1 MTIVETTNR
10 ELYFAASLMARPEFV
25 ASLYPPQITGGEN
38 SDLRK
43 IENPTARAAITI
55 LSTQG
60 PTYANP
66 NAMMAALSDLPI
78 ELDGEDVAAL
88 ISLIPSKEEVVLG
101 ELAELKH
108 NIEKAANER
117 KLRRELLGAGQ
128 DLTRKPADEVVAR
141 AEQAIREYRQGSIGM
156 DHSTKGILERMRR
169 GFVTTRWKI
178 AGDVEGG
185 YLLDGQAEG
194 IGPDGKFDNGLAGQG
209 EIIVITAKYGTGKT
223 RWLFNILKSLIGQG
237 ASCDVLAGEDNEAS
251 YSVKLMGCKF
261 GLPKWKI
268 ERYIV
273 DQPVYLNQYG
283 KEEAIRIEEAIDWYA
298 SIDKQLRIY
307 DGRNSKVNIFKFHS
321 AKAMLE
327 ESVALH
333 GTTHVAIDYAQ
344 IWKGDTPTLELY
356 AQEMREFAARNNV
369 GLIILSQIP
378 NDAMKFGVTPGILP
392 SKGTGEWGQIAHTGF
407 FLSSDPIIGQ
417 KEVSITQAKGRDSGM
432 NQFYA
437 HFDVDTG
444 RILEYYGTPKFMD
457 LPQMPDEKPRKGGR
471 R

>member
-1 MTIVETTNR
+1 MTVVETTNQ
-10 ELYFAASLMARPEFV
+10 ELYFAASLMARPEYV
-25 ASLYPPQITGGEN
+25 SALYPPQVTGGEN

-43 IENPTARAAITI
+43 LDNQTARAAITI
-55 LSTQG
+55 LATQG

-66 NAMMAALSDLPI
+66 NAMMSALSDLPI

-88 ISLIPSKEEVVLG
+88 ISLIPAKDEVI
-101 ELAELKH
+101 LAELVDLKH

-117 KLRRELLGAGQ
+117 KLRRELLAAGQ

-141 AEQAIREYRQGSIGM
+141 AERAIREYRQGSIGV
-156 DHSTKGILERMRR
+156 DHSTVGILERMRQ
-169 GFVTTRWKI
+169 GFVTTRWKV

-194 IGPDGKFDNGLAGQG
+194 IGPTGKFDCGLAGQS
-209 EIIVITAKYGTGKT
+209 EIIVVTAKYGTGKT
-223 RWLFNILKSLIGQG
+223 RWLFNILKSLINQG

-261 GLPKWKI
+261 GISKWRI

-273 DQPVYLNQYG
+273 NQSVYLNEYG
-283 KEEAIRIEEAIDWYA
+283 KEEAVRIEEALDWYA
-298 SIDKQLRIY
+298 GISKQLRIY

-333 GTTHVAIDYAQ
+333 GTTHVAIDYVN
-344 IWKGDTPTLELY
+344 IWKGDVPTIEGY
-356 AQEMREFAARNNV
+356 AQELREFASRNNV
-369 GLIILSQIP
+369 GLILLAQVS
-378 NDAMKFGVTPGILP
+378 NETAKWGVTPGIVP
-392 SKGTGEWGQIAHTGF
+392 TKGSSEWAQIAHYGF
-407 FLSSDPIIGQ
+407 YLTSDPIHGQ
-417 KEVSITQAKGRDSGM
+417 KEISISQSKGRDAGL

-437 HFDVDTG
+437 RFDVETG
-444 RILEYYGTPKFMD
+444 QVQAYYGTPVYMD
-457 LPQMPDEKPRKGGR
+457 LPMDEKPKKGGR